1 MFTAAQIEVFTN
13 HLREIKN
20 DLLLNKRETADE
32 AWWPTPYYINADEY
46 AFQESYDIFNGNCGI
61 ALFFLELYRF
71 DQSKAHISLIDK
83 MMRRMM
89 KSEAVLKPKFFAFY
103 TGLGGV
109 IYTNLKIYEA
119 TGIQKYLDNALLL
132 TLSNQTQLST
142 ELLKADLLSG
152 YTGNLLVFTILYHHS
167 QNEEILRLIHLL
179 VDRLI
184 QEARVS
190 EMGVKWDYH
199 QSKKA
204 YDSMTGFSHGASGI
218 AYCLMELSMY
228 FGEPGLLYLAEEAL
242 AYEMQY
248 YHAPANN
255 WLDLRIGNYELSKPG
270 AHLWQ
275 LETFISD
282 MAGANAWAHGAA
294 GVGLSRNLAF
304 TLTQK
309 DIYLKQ
315 CNLVME
321 KCLSD
326 LQNKA
331 RPDFTLV
338 SGYTGMIPFLMCNKD
353 REGIADHICDAIDG
367 AIEQYRKTNSYSEY
381 LSCGADDYGL
391 FSGKAGVGYV
401 LLQLIAGDQ
410 SDSVA
415 KPTLPKPAK
424 IINLEGRFS
433 TVDIK
438 RKIFSSYFKRTIGKL
453 DLLAVSIGAL
463 YEVKNI
469 DEFSDVLSVR
479 ISKIERAHEAIT
491 QSFRLES
498 ELLKLWKLHKGY
510 FSYQQQ
516 NIYLKKNAESAN
528 QKSDSDFIAQSLKLN
543 DHVKYFGEDENGN
556 RLLLYNHES
565 GVEEIKIG
573 IFSAIIFESLVNRKM
588 KTSQLIDE
596 ITQEYFKSATEKEQI
611 SQKIVLQIRQ
621 LLKSGFLCV
630 EE

>member
-13 HLREIKN
+13 HLHELKN

-32 AWWPTPYYINADEY
+32 AWWPTPYYINPDEY
-46 AFQESYDIFNGNCGI
+46 DFQESYDIFNGNCGI

-71 DQSKAHISLIDK
+71 DQSEAHISLIDK
-83 MMRRMM
+83 MMNRMM
-89 KSEAVLKPKFFAFY
+89 KSEAILKPKFFAFY

-119 TGIQKYLDNALLL
+119 TGIQKYLDNALFL
-132 TLSNQTQLST
+132 TLSNHTQLSAQ
-142 ELLKADLLSG
+142 LLKADLLSG
-152 YTGNLLVFTILYHHS
+152 YTGNLLVFTLLYHHS
-167 QNEEILRLIHLL
+167 QNGEVLQLIHLL
-179 VDRLI
+179 LDRLI

-190 EMGVKWDYH
+190 GSGLKWDYH

-218 AYCLMELSMY
+218 AYCLMQLSMY
-228 FGEPGLLYLAEEAL
+228 FDEPGLLYLAEEAL

-294 GVGLSRNLAF
+294 GVGLSRSLAF
-304 TLTQK
+304 KLTQK
-309 DIYLKQ
+309 ELYSKQ
-315 CNLVME
+315 CNCILE

-326 LQNKA
+326 LQNKP

-338 SGYTGMIPFLMCNKD
+338 SGYSGMIPFLMCNND
-353 REGIADHICDAIDG
+353 REGIADHICDMIEG
-367 AIEQYRKTNSYSEY
+367 AITQYRKTNSYNEY
-381 LSCGADDYGL
+381 LSCGPDDYGL

-424 IINLEGRFS
+424 IINLERRFS
-433 TVDIK
+433 MVDIK

-453 DLLAVSIGAL
+453 DLLGIRIGAL

-469 DEFSDVLSVR
+469 DEFSDVLAVR
-479 ISKIERAHEAIT
+479 ISQMAGVHESIA

-498 ELLKLWKLHKGY
+498 ALLKLWKLHKGY

-516 NIYLKKNAESAN
+516 NIHLKKNAESAS
-528 QKSDSDFIAQSLKLN
+528 QKSDSDFIALTLKLN
-543 DHVKYFGEDENGN
+543 DHVRYFGEDENGN
-556 RLLLYNHES
+556 MLLLYSHES

-573 IFSAIIFESLVNRKM
+573 TFSAIIVESLVNRKM

-596 ITQEYFKSATEKEQI
+596 ITHGYFKPTTEKEQI
-611 SQKIVLQIRQ
+611 SQKIVLQIRL

>member
-1 MFTAAQIEVFTN
+1 MFTTAQIEVFIN
-13 HLREIKN
+13 HLHEIKN
-20 DLLLNKRETADE
+20 DLRLNKRETADE
-32 AWWPTPYYINADEY
+32 AWWPTPYYINPDEY

-71 DQSKAHISLIDK
+71 DQSEAHISLIDK
-83 MMRRMM
+83 MMSRMM
-89 KSEAVLKPKFFAFY
+89 KSEAILKPSFFAFY

-109 IYTNLKIYEA
+109 IYTNLKIYEV

-132 TLSNQTQLST
+132 TLSNQNQFST
-142 ELLKADLLSG
+142 KLLKADLLSG
-152 YTGNLLVFTILYHHS
+152 YTGNLLVFTLLYHHS
-167 QNEEILRLIHLL
+167 QNEQVLQLIRLLL
-179 VDRLI
+179 DRLI
-184 QEARVS
+184 LEARVS
-190 EMGVKWDYH
+190 EMGLKWDYH

-218 AYCLMELSMY
+218 AYCLMQLSMY
-228 FGEPGLLYLAEEAL
+228 FDEPGLLYLVEEAL

-248 YHAPANN
+248 YYAPANN
-255 WLDLRIGNYELSKPG
+255 WLDLRMGNYELSKPG

-294 GVGLSRNLAF
+294 GVGLSRSLAYA
-304 TLTQK
+304 LTQK
-309 DIYLKQ
+309 NIYSKQ
-315 CNLVME
+315 CNQALE

-326 LQNKA
+326 LQNKP

-338 SGYTGMIPFLMCNKD
+338 SGYTGMIPFLIYNKD
-353 REGIADHICDAIDG
+353 IDGIADHICDAIDG
-367 AIEQYRKTNSYSEY
+367 AIKQYRKTNSYSEY

-391 FSGKAGVGYV
+391 FSGKAGVGYM

-415 KPTLPKPAK
+415 KPALPKPAK
-424 IINLEGRFS
+424 TINLEGRFS
-433 TVDIK
+433 TLDIK

-453 DLLAVSIGAL
+453 DLLGVSIGAL

-469 DEFSDVLSVR
+469 DEFSEVLSVR
-479 ISKIERAHEAIT
+479 ISQIEGVHEAIT

-510 FSYQQQ
+510 FSYQQR
-516 NIYLKKNAESAN
+516 NIYLKKNAESAS
-528 QKSDSDFIAQSLKLN
+528 QKSDSDFIALSLKLN
-543 DHVKYFGEDENGN
+543 DHVQYFGEDENGN
-556 RLLLYNHES
+556 KLLLYSHEN

-573 IFSAIIFESLVNRKM
+573 IFPAIIFKSLINGKM
-588 KTSQLIDE
+588 KMGKLIDK
-596 ITQEYFKSATEKEQI
+596 ITSEYFKPATEKEQI
-611 SQKIVLQIRQ
+611 SQKIVLQIR
-621 LLKSGFLCV
+621 LLIKSGFLCV

>member
-13 HLREIKN
+13 HLHEIKN
-20 DLLLNKRETADE
+20 DLHLHKKETVDE
-32 AWWPTPYYINADEY
+32 AWWPTPYYINPNEY

-61 ALFFLELYRF
+61 ALFLLELYRF
-71 DQSKAHISLIDK
+71 DQSEAHISLIDK
-83 MMRRMM
+83 MMSRMM
-89 KSEAVLKPKFFAFY
+89 KSEAILKPKFFAFY

-119 TGIQKYLDNALLL
+119 TGIQKYLNNALLL

-152 YTGNLLVFTILYHHS
+152 YTGNLLIFTLLYHHS
-167 QNEEILRLIHLL
+167 QHEEVLRLIHLL
-179 VDRLI
+179 LDRLI

-190 EMGVKWDYH
+190 EMGLKWDYH

-218 AYCLMELSMY
+218 AYCLMQLSMY
-228 FGEPGLLYLAEEAL
+228 FDEPGLLYLAEEAL

-294 GVGLSRNLAF
+294 GVGLSRSFAF
-304 TLTQK
+304 ALTQK
-309 DIYLKQ
+309 EIYSKQ
-315 CNLVME
+315 CSQIIE

-326 LQNKA
+326 LQNKP

-338 SGYTGMIPFLMCNKD
+338 SGYSGMIPFLMCNKD
-353 REGIADHICDAIDG
+353 SAGVADHICDAIDG

-453 DLLAVSIGAL
+453 DQLGVGIGAL

-469 DEFSDVLSVR
+469 DEFSDVLSVK
-479 ISKIERAHEAIT
+479 ISQIEGANEAIT

-498 ELLKLWKLHKGY
+498 KLLKLWKLHKGY

-516 NIYLKKNAESAN
+516 NIYLKKNAESAS
-528 QKSDSDFIAQSLKLN
+528 QKSDSDFMVLNLKLS
-543 DHVKYFGEDENGN
+543 DHVKYFGEDENGSK
-556 RLLLYNHES
+556 LLLYSHES

-573 IFSAIIFESLVNRKM
+573 TFSAIIVESLVNRKM

-596 ITQEYFKSATEKEQI
+596 ITHEYFKPATEKEQI
-611 SQKIVLQIRQ
+611 SQKIVLQIR
-621 LLKSGFLCV
+621 LLLMSGFLCV

>member
-13 HLREIKN
+13 HLHEIKN

-32 AWWPTPYYINADEY
+32 AWWPTPYYINPDEY
-46 AFQESYDIFNGNCGI
+46 AFEESYDIFHGNCGI
-61 ALFFLELYRF
+61 ALFFVELYRF
-71 DQSKAHISLIDK
+71 DQNEAHISLINK

-142 ELLKADLLSG
+142 KLLKADLLSG
-152 YTGNLLVFTILYHHS
+152 YVGNLLVFTLLYHYS

-179 VDRLI
+179 LDRLI

-190 EMGVKWDYH
+190 EMGLKWDYH

-228 FGEPGLLYLAEEAL
+228 FAEPGLLYLAEEAL

-294 GVGLSRNLAF
+294 GVGLSRSLAF
-304 TLTQK
+304 KLTQK
-309 DIYLKQ
+309 EIYSKQ
-315 CNLVME
+315 CNCAHE

-326 LQNKA
+326 LQNKT

-338 SGYTGMIPFLMCNKD
+338 SGYTGMIPFLMCTQ
-353 REGIADHICDAIDG
+353 ETEEIADHIFDAIDG
-367 AIEQYRKTNSYSEY
+367 AIKQYQKTNSYSEY

-410 SDSVA
+410 SGSVV

-438 RKIFSSYFKRTIGKL
+438 RKIFSSYFKRTIEKL
-453 DLLAVSIGAL
+453 DLLGVNIGAL

-469 DEFSDVLSVR
+469 DEFRDVLSIK
-479 ISKIERAHEAIT
+479 ISQMEGGYETIT

-510 FSYQQQ
+510 FSYQQR
-516 NIYLKKNAESAN
+516 NIYLKKNAESAS
-528 QKSDSDFIAQSLKLN
+528 QKSDSDFIALSLKLN

-556 RLLLYNHES
+556 KLLLYGNES

-573 IFSAIIFESLVNRKM
+573 IFLAIIFASLVNRKM

-596 ITQEYFKSATEKEQI
+596 ITSQYFEPATEKEQI
-611 SQKIVLQIRQ
+611 SQKIVLQIRL
-621 LLKSGFLCV
+621 LLKSGFICV

>member
-1 MFTAAQIEVFTN
+1 MFTTAQIEVFIN
-13 HLREIKN
+13 HLHEIKN
-20 DLLLNKRETADE
+20 DLRLNKKETADE
-32 AWWPTPYYINADEY
+32 AWWPTPYYINPDEY

-71 DQSKAHISLIDK
+71 DQSETHISLIDK
-83 MMRRMM
+83 MMSRMM
-89 KSEAVLKPKFFAFY
+89 KSEAILKPSFFAFY

-109 IYTNLKIYEA
+109 IYTNLKIYEV

-132 TLSNQTQLST
+132 TLSNQNQFST
-142 ELLKADLLSG
+142 KLLKADLLSG
-152 YTGNLLVFTILYHHS
+152 YTGNLLVFTLLYHHS
-167 QNEEILRLIHLL
+167 QNEQVLQLIRLLL
-179 VDRLI
+179 DRLI

-190 EMGVKWDYH
+190 EMGLKWDYH

-218 AYCLMELSMY
+218 AYCLMQLSMY
-228 FGEPGLLYLAEEAL
+228 FDEPGLLYLAEEAL

-255 WLDLRIGNYELSKPG
+255 WLDLRMGNYELSKPD

-294 GVGLSRNLAF
+294 GVGLSRSLAYA
-304 TLTQK
+304 LTQK
-309 DIYLKQ
+309 NIYSKQ
-315 CNLVME
+315 CNRALE

-326 LQNKA
+326 LQKKP

-338 SGYTGMIPFLMCNKD
+338 SGYTGMIPFLMYNKD
-353 REGIADHICDAIDG
+353 RDGIADHICNAIDG
-367 AIEQYRKTNSYSEY
+367 AIKQYRKTNSYSEY

-391 FSGKAGVGYV
+391 FSGKAGVGYM

-415 KPTLPKPAK
+415 KPALPKPAK
-424 IINLEGRFS
+424 TINLEGRFS

-438 RKIFSSYFKRTIGKL
+438 RKIFSSYFKKTIGKL
-453 DLLAVSIGAL
+453 DLLGVSIGAL

-469 DEFSDVLSVR
+469 DEFSEVLSVR
-479 ISKIERAHEAIT
+479 ISQIEGAHEAIM

-510 FSYQQQ
+510 FSYQQR
-516 NIYLKKNAESAN
+516 NIYLKKNAESAS
-528 QKSDSDFIAQSLKLN
+528 QKSDSDFIALSLKLN
-543 DHVKYFGEDENGN
+543 DHVQYFGEDENGN
-556 RLLLYNHES
+556 KLLLYSHES

-573 IFSAIIFESLVNRKM
+573 IFPAIIVKSLINGKM
-588 KTSQLIDE
+588 KIGKLIDK
-596 ITQEYFKSATEKEQI
+596 ITSEYFKPATEKEQI
-611 SQKIVLQIRQ
+611 NQKIVLQIR
-621 LLKSGFLCV
+621 LLIKSGFLCV